1 MNNDELIG
9 GIIDGTIR
17 PGEIIDNFNHFV
29 DTMSEAAASDATT
42 PESVTGIMQNARISM
57 DTVTMPLRGSTIAE
71 IAQPSYHEV
80 VDLREER
87 IKQLEE
93 RMRIVEEENLKYANI
108 MEEYKELKDI
118 FARLRDFY
126 QKTGLKLYDNI

>member
-1 MNNDELIG
+1 MNNEELIG

-29 DTMSEAAASDATT
+29 DTMSEAADSDATT
-42 PESVTGIMQNARISM
+42 PESVTRTMQNARINM

-71 IAQPSYHEV
+71 IAQSGYRSV

>member
-1 MNNDELIG
+1 MNIKTGTD
-9 GIIDGTIR
+9 II
-17 PGEIIDNFNHFV
+17 
-29 DTMSEAAASDATT
+29 
-42 PESVTGIMQNARISM
+42 
-57 DTVTMPLRGSTIAE
+57 E

>member
-1 MNNDELIG
+1 MNNEELIG

-29 DTMSEAAASDATT
+29 DTISEAAASDATT

-57 DTVTMPLRGSTIAE
+57 DTVTMPLRGTDIIE
-71 IAQPSYHEV
+71 IVQPSYHEV

-87 IKQLEE
+87 IKRLEE

>member
-1 MNNDELIG
+1 MDNEELINE
-9 GIIDGTIR
+9 IINGTVK

-29 DTMSEAAASDATT
+29 DTMSEVAASDATT
-42 PESVTGIMQNARISM
+42 PESVTRTMQNARINM
-57 DTVTMPLRGSTIAE
+57 DTVTLPLCGSTITGMT
-71 IAQPSYHEV
+71 QPSYHEV
-80 VDLREER
+80 VGIREER

-93 RMRIVEEENLKYANI
+93 RIRIIEEENLKYANI

-118 FARLRDFY
+118 FSRLRDFY

>member
-1 MNNDELIG
+1 MTGLMPKLLFQFRICYLILEGIKMNRLI
-9 GIIDGTIR
+9 
-17 PGEIIDNFNHFV
+17 
-29 DTMSEAAASDATT
+29 
-42 PESVTGIMQNARISM
+42 
-57 DTVTMPLRGSTIAE
+57 
-71 IAQPSYHEV
+71 
-80 VDLREER
+80 DLREER

>member
-1 MNNDELIG
+1 MNNEELIG
-9 GIIDGTIR
+9 GIIDGTVR

-29 DTMSEAAASDATT
+29 DTISEAAASDATT
-42 PESVTGIMQNARISM
+42 PESVNGIMQNARISM

-71 IAQPSYHEV
+71 IAQPSYGRI

-93 RMRIVEEENLKYANI
+93 RIRVMEEENLKYANI

-118 FARLRDFY
+118 FSRLRDFY

>member
-1 MNNDELIG
+1 MNNEELIG

-42 PESVTGIMQNARISM
+42 PESVTRTMQNARINI

-71 IAQPSYHEV
+71 IAQPSYSRV

-87 IKQLEE
+87 IKKLEE
-93 RMRIVEEENLKYANI
+93 RMHIIEEENLKYANI

-118 FARLRDFY
+118 FSRLRDFY

>member
-1 MNNDELIG
+1 MDNEELINE
-9 GIIDGTIR
+9 IINGTVK

-29 DTMSEAAASDATT
+29 DMMSEVAASDATT
-42 PESVTGIMQNARISM
+42 PESVTRTIQNARISM
-57 DTVTMPLRGSTIAE
+57 DTVTMPLRGTDIIE

>member
-1 MNNDELIG
+1 MNNEELIG

-29 DTMSEAAASDATT
+29 DTISEAAASDATT

-57 DTVTMPLRGSTIAE
+57 DTATMPLRGSTIAE
-71 IAQPSYHEV
+71 IAQPSNGRI

-93 RMRIVEEENLKYANI
+93 RIRVMEEENLKYANI

-118 FARLRDFY
+118 FSRLRDFY

>member
-1 MNNDELIG
+1 MDNEELINE
-9 GIIDGTIR
+9 IINGTVK

-29 DTMSEAAASDATT
+29 DTMSEVAASDATT
-42 PESVTGIMQNARISM
+42 PESVTRTIQNARINM
-57 DTVTMPLRGSTIAE
+57 DTVTLPLRGSTITGMT
-71 IAQPSYHEV
+71 QPSYHEV
-80 VDLREER
+80 VGIREER